1 MTATSIALATELE
14 SFKALLRDTRAHEAR
29 CGVLVDRALSTPPPG
44 PDDDTLD
51 ADEDS
56 LAPPPPSHHRTRTEH
71 T

>member
-1 MTATSIALATELE
+1 MTALTQEIQA
-14 SFKALLRDTRAHEAR
+14 FHDLLDRARAHEAR
-29 CGVLVDRALSTPPPG
+29 CGALVDRALSTPS

-56 LAPPPPSHHRTRTEH
+56 LAPPPPSHHRTRTEN

>member
-1 MTATSIALATELE
+1 MMSQYEQQVQR
-14 SFKALLRDTRAHEAR
+14 FQALLTSAREHEQR
-29 CGVLVDRALSTPPPG
+29 CGALVARALQDPPPG

-56 LAPPPPSHHRTRTEH
+56 LAPPPPSHHRTRTEN